1 MKLFSIIVLVIIVL
15 TAGCGFTIHYGGEK
29 FKNAIGGH
37 MVLGILSVI
46 SVIAVVI
53 YAFIKK

>member
-37 MVLGILSVI
+37 MVLGILSVV
-46 SVIAVVI
+46 SVIAFVV
-53 YAFIKK
+53 YMFIKK